1 VPFKTLLTVTYA
13 DRGEGDLELAS
24 SLCQEI
30 NAHLSVF
37 VVKLAAPP
45 SGGRYGGVISPAWLE
60 ERQAEMN
67 ILEKRTAAVS
77 KLLSD
82 SVISADISSDY
93 PDTAWAAEIIGRR
106 ARYADLT
113 VIGPEVL
120 ATDTLKSK
128 VAEGGLFWSGKPIL
142 LVPEG
147 AHATLRPK
155 RAVVA
160 WDASLEASRA
170 VRESLD
176 VLAGAGEVRIVMVD
190 PIEGERHHGEEPGAD
205 VATYLAR
212 HGVKVT
218 VDRLPSSHHP
228 IAYVIRQH
236 AVDVGAE
243 LIVMGAYGHSRLRER
258 IFGGVTRSMIEE
270 PRLPVLMAR

>member
-1 VPFKTLLTVTYA
+1 MSFKTLLTVTSA
-13 DRGEGDLELAS
+13 GQGEGDLKVAA

-30 NAHLSVF
+30 NAHLSVL
-37 VVKLAAPP
+37 VLVLAAPP
-45 SGGRYGGVISPAWLE
+45 AGGDYGAVVSPAWLE
-60 ERQAEMN
+60 ERQAEMDT
-67 ILEKRTAAVS
+67 LEKRTAAVS
-77 KLLSD
+77 KLMSD
-82 SVISADISSDY
+82 GAISADVSNDY
-93 PDTAWAAEIIGRR
+93 PDTIWAAEIIGRR

-113 VIGPEVL
+113 VIGPEL
-120 ATDTLKSK
+120 LKTHTLKSK
-128 VAEGGLFWSGKPIL
+128 VAEGCLFWSGKPIL
-142 LVPEG
+142 LIPEG

-155 RAVVA
+155 RVVVA

-176 VLAGAGEVRIVMVD
+176 VLAGAGEVRVVMVD

-212 HGVKVT
+212 YGVKVI